1 MVQVLMTGQV
11 LRISAV
17 FFLVFA
23 FSNAVLAGD
32 SHPEKL
38 TVVYT
43 EWYPYTYKQDN
54 GAGGFEIDI
63 FRAVMKR
70 MGIEAVFAQFPFKR
84 CLKMLEEG
92 HAHVLI
98 SVLKTPER
106 GRYTVFPGEHLS
118 ISRTSLFTRAGT
130 QVRYGGSLKDL
141 RGYTIGVIPGFS
153 YGAAFDNADYLKKEE
168 VLNTRRLVNMVVSGR
183 LHLGIENEAVIRSVA
198 GSLGVAGSIR
208 FLNPPIHSRKLYAG
222 FSRRLGLQQLAAE
235 FSRNLKDFK
244 DTGEYRDILRK
255 YGVSRSES
263 THQKEKA
270 SGS

>member
-1 MVQVLMTGQV
+1 VVEVFMTRASLCVCIVLSLV
-11 LRISAV
+11 LFSGNAV
-17 FFLVFA
+17 FA
-23 FSNAVLAGD
+23 ESP
-32 SHPEKL
+32 HPEKL

-43 EWYPYTYKQDN
+43 DWYPYTYREENSAK
-54 GAGGFEIDI
+54 GFEIDI

-70 MGIEAVFAQFPFKR
+70 MGIEPVFVQFPFKR

-92 HAHVLI
+92 QAHVLV
-98 SVLKTPER
+98 SFLKTPER
-106 GRYTVFPGEHLS
+106 RRYTIFPEEHLS
-118 ISRTSLFTRAGT
+118 ISRTSLFTRTGT
-130 QVRYGGSLKDL
+130 QIRYAGSLKDL

-153 YGAAFDNADYLKKEE
+153 YGAAFDSADYLKKEE
-168 VLNTRRLVNMVVSGR
+168 VLNTRRLVSMVVSGR
-183 LHLGIENEAVIRSVA
+183 LHLGIENEAVIRRVA

-222 FSRRLGLQQLAAE
+222 FSRRLGLQHLAAE

-244 DTGEYRDILRK
+244 DTDEYRDILRK

-263 THQKEKA
+263 TRQKEKV